1 MISKKFA
8 KSSVIYTA
16 VGALPYASGFLLLPW
31 FTTFLTPAQ
40 FGINALYISVMYLVQ
55 IISSFGMDMSSVIMH
70 YDFRNDREKLRQ
82 FLGTIFILLLI
93 SGGFSLIFF
102 SAGGFK
108 LLTWVFDS
116 SAFLD
121 LLPFG
126 MITLLSAVFNSV
138 FKTYSGLLIY
148 LEKPERFFWLNISN
162 FIITIAASLLLLY
175 LFPRTLYGPILGR
188 LIPAI
193 VSASVSLVLLS
204 KEFGILWNSSF
215 VRDIIRVSY
224 PLFMYALLVWVIS
237 YIDRF
242 ILLGF
247 LKDPTLVGIFD
258 FAVKL
263 VLFLDLI
270 MTGLVNTINPK
281 VYSIWQRDNLKRS
294 TPEVNRYYSGLTAFF
309 LVLVPLFVLVAP
321 MLIPIVI
328 HKAIYFQA
336 FRYIAILSAGYMTRV
351 WFFMYLAPIMFFKK
365 TKVLPRVFLFSAIFE
380 VGTGMLMVNYFGLQ
394 GAVWT
399 FFLVKPFQAFLLYL
413 DSRKVF
419 EFSFNR
425 FKIIW
430 LPVIFIAVVITSEM
444 LTPPSYRFIV
454 ECGQLVV
461 ALLLVWF
468 TYRREIIPL
477 LKERLAR

>member
-1 MISKKFA
+1 MISKQFA
-8 KSSVIYTA
+8 KSSVIYTV

-31 FTTFLTPAQ
+31 FTALLTPAQ

-55 IISSFGMDMSSVIMH
+55 IISTFGMDMSSVVMH
-70 YDFRNDREKLRQ
+70 YDYRDNKEKLRQ
-82 FLGTIFILLLI
+82 FLGTIFILLII
-93 SGGFSLIFF
+93 SGLFSVVFF
-102 SAGGFK
+102 SAGGFRI
-108 LLTWVFDS
+108 LTWVFDS
-116 SAFLD
+116 SEFLN

-126 MITLLSAVFNSV
+126 LITLISAVFNSV

-162 FIITIAASLLLLY
+162 FIITIVASLLLLY
-175 LFPRTLYGPILGR
+175 IFPQTLYGPILGR
-188 LIPAI
+188 LIPAV
-193 VSASVSLVLLS
+193 VSASLSLILLS
-204 KEFGILWNSSF
+204 REFGLYWNSKF
-215 VRDIIRVSY
+215 VRDIFRVSY
-224 PLFMYALLVWVIS
+224 PLFLYAVLVWVIN

-247 LKDPTLVGIFD
+247 LKDPVLVGIFD

-281 VYSIWQRDNLKRS
+281 VYSIWKRDDLRQS

-321 MLIPIVI
+321 ILIPIVI
-328 HKAIYFQA
+328 HKAIYFQS

-351 WFFMYLAPIMFFKK
+351 WFFMFLAPLMFFKK
-365 TKVLPRVFLFSAIFE
+365 TRVLPRVFLFSAIFE
-380 VGTGMLMVNYFGLQ
+380 VGTGMLMVYFFGLE

-399 FFLVKPFQAFLLYL
+399 FFLVKPFQALLLFLE
-413 DSRKVF
+413 SRRVF
-419 EFSFNR
+419 EFRFNR
-425 FKIIW
+425 FKIIG
-430 LPVIFIAVVITSEM
+430 LPVIFIAVVISSEI
-444 LTPPSYRFIV
+444 LSPPSFRIIV

-468 TYRREIIPL
+468 TYRKEIIPL
-477 LKERLAR
+477 IRERMAR